1 MARTGATDG
10 IAAPDPSGVTGD
22 QGGSMRIGIIAPPW
36 LPVPPPAY
44 GGTEEFIADLA
55 CELSSRGH
63 EVILFCTGDST
74 CPVER
79 RSLVASAESDN
90 IGDIGIERRHVLVA
104 YDTLQGVDVIHDNT
118 RTGPFHALK
127 VPDVPVAVTH
137 HGPFDDGAHSD
148 FRRVDSRIAL
158 VAISH
163 HQASTA
169 NGLHVAKVI
178 HHGID
183 PSRFPIGPGGDYLVF
198 LGRMTPD
205 KGAHR
210 AAALAREADVPL
222 FIVGKQREPEE
233 VAYFEEAVK
242 PLLRPNIEYLGELDN
257 DDKLELLAGARALLN
272 PIQWPEPF
280 GLVMIEAMACGTPV
294 IASDHG
300 AAPEI
305 VQHGTTGFICNS
317 YTDMLRRIDEVEQL
331 DRQSCRDSV
340 EHYFS
345 TRRMARDYEVL
356 FEQLRRDQD
365 GQSSNI
371 CSAAT

>member
-1 MARTGATDG
+1 
-10 IAAPDPSGVTGD
+10 
-22 QGGSMRIGIIAPPW
+22 MRIGIIAPPW

-44 GGTEEFIADLA
+44 GGTEAFIADLA

-90 IGDIGIERRHVLVA
+90 IGDIGIERQHVLVA
-104 YDTLQGVDVIHDNT
+104 YDTLHDVDVIHDNT
-118 RTGPFHALK
+118 RMGALHALEGAGRARGGDASWT
-127 VPDVPVAVTH
+127 VRRRRAQRLSLGRLPV
-137 HGPFDDGAHSD
+137 
-148 FRRVDSRIAL
+148 SRS

-169 NGLHVAKVI
+169 SGLHVAQVI

-183 PSRFPIGPGGDYLVF
+183 PSRFPVGPGGDYLVF

-242 PLLRPNIEYLGELDN
+242 PLLRPDIEYLGELGN
-257 DDKLELLAGARALLN
+257 DDKLELLAGA
-272 PIQWPEPF
+272 
-280 GLVMIEAMACGTPV
+280 GTHQPAPV
-294 IASDHG
+294 A
-300 AAPEI
+300 
-305 VQHGTTGFICNS
+305 
-317 YTDMLRRIDEVEQL
+317 
-331 DRQSCRDSV
+331 
-340 EHYFS
+340 
-345 TRRMARDYEVL
+345 
-356 FEQLRRDQD
+356 
-365 GQSSNI
+365 
-371 CSAAT
+371 

>member
-1 MARTGATDG
+1 
-10 IAAPDPSGVTGD
+10 
-22 QGGSMRIGIIAPPW
+22 MRIGIIAPPW

-44 GGTEEFIADLA
+44 GGTEEFIGDLA
-55 CELSSRGH
+55 CELSREGH

-79 RSLVASAESDN
+79 RSLVSSAESDN
-90 IGDIGIERRHVLVA
+90 IGDISIERRHVLVA
-104 YDTLQGVDVIHDNT
+104 YDTLRGVDVIHDNT
-118 RTGPFHALK
+118 RMGPLHALK

-137 HGPFDDGAHSD
+137 HGPFDDGARSD
-148 FRRVDSRIAL
+148 FGLVESRIAL

-163 HQASTA
+163 HQASTSSP
-169 NGLHVAKVI
+169 LHVAQVI

-183 PSRFPIGPGGDYLVF
+183 PSRFPMGAGGDYLVF
-198 LGRMTPD
+198 LGRMTPE

-222 FIVGKQREPEE
+222 FIVGKQREPAE

-242 PLLRPNIEYLGELDN
+242 PHLRPNIEYLGELDN
-257 DDKLELLAGARALLN
+257 DAKVELLAGARALLN
-272 PIQWPEPF
+272 PIEWPEPF

-294 IASDHG
+294 IASDEG

-317 YTDMLRRIDEVEQL
+317 DTDMLQRIDEVGQL
-331 DRQSCRDSV
+331 NRQSCRESV
-340 EHYFS
+340 EQYFS
-345 TRRMARDYEVL
+345 TRRMARDYEAL
-356 FEQLRRDQD
+356 FERLTRDQSD
-365 GQSSNI
+365 QPLNVAA
-371 CSAAT
+371 AAT